1 MDKFY
6 KCDLHVHPSSCYSR
20 SYLKEDFIKA
30 IFEFDIE
37 VFSITDH
44 NIIDKSIYDELKSK
58 TGKLLILGT
67 ELNVHL
73 SEEVIKR
80 NNLNTSNKKYW

>member
-1 MDKFY
+1 MN
-6 KCDLHVHPSSCYSR
+6 
-20 SYLKEDFIKA
+20 
-30 IFEFDIE
+30 
-37 VFSITDH
+37 H

-73 SEEVIKR
+73 SEEVIKEII
-80 NNLNTSNKKYW
+80 